1 MTDQR
6 RRILI
11 VDDYVDSL
19 ESWKLFFTMSGFEVL
34 TAVDGEA
41 AVQLVVGQR
50 PDVVVLDL
58 ALPIL
63 TGVEAARQIRA
74 LPGMHRLPLIA
85 TTGYSGGNPVQAAQ
99 EAGFDRILIKPCDP
113 GLLLAEVE
121 RLLAAR
127 FSTDGPPAAAPP
139 VAPVIPSS

>member
-1 MTDQR
+1 MTERR

-11 VDDYVDSL
+11 VDDYLDSL

-34 TAVDGEA
+34 TAADGEA
-41 AVQLVVGQR
+41 GVQLVVGER

-85 TTGYSGGNPVQAAQ
+85 TTGYSGGNPVEAAQ
-99 EAGFDRILIKPCDP
+99 QAGFDRILIKPCDP
-113 GLLLAEVE
+113 ALLLAEVE

-127 FSTDGPPAAAPP
+127 LPTDGPPKATPP
-139 VAPVIPSS
+139 VTPATPSS